1 MNKKAQT
8 AYKKIISDK
17 TSGSGD
23 LLIKLNEFCKKYFF
37 DIEHPIEFIE
47 QTQNHF
53 SSFRNIQE
61 YFTQL
66 KAIVHSKQLSEKFF
80 EKYRIKNETAYGRI
94 FTNAL
99 PFLRNKKSILTI
111 SNSRTVFETI
121 KKLATVNSLKLT
133 ICESRPRFEGR
144 ILAKKLAMSKIKIEL
159 ITEAMASA
167 YVRKCDCTLIGAD
180 IILKDG
186 SVVNKVGS
194 LQLALLCRHFKKPF
208 YVVAEKSK
216 FSKSKKVIQREEL
229 PDEIWKNPPEGI
241 AIKNFYFEKI
251 PGSLITKIFTDE

>member
-47 QTQNHF
+47 EAQNHF
-53 SSFRNIQE
+53 SSFQNIQK
-61 YFTQL
+61 YLIQL
-66 KAIVHSKQLSEKFF
+66 KSIAHSNRLSGKFF
-80 EKYRIKNETAYGRI
+80 HEHKIKNETAYERI

-121 KKLATVNSLKLT
+121 KKLATVNSTKLT

-144 ILAKKLAMSKIKIEL
+144 ILAKELARSKIKIDL
-159 ITEAMASA
+159 ITEAMASD

-216 FSKSKKVIQREEL
+216 FSRSKKITHREEL
-229 PDEIWKNPPEGI
+229 PDEIWKDPPKGI

-251 PGSLITKIFTDE
+251 PATLITKIFTD